1 MKYCSVVT
9 LMRKLDEFKENLK
22 GIDIAKADKKR
33 NGRYT
38 IALEQ
43 LDAVL
48 DSRMDMEEI
57 SHPDNT
63 LRNIMMLA
71 HLDKTDATTR
81 KFTKRVSSDG
91 VFYRCDNCGFEPEMG
106 STTDDLVSMHYCP
119 KCGREFE

>member
-1 MKYCSVVT
+1 MRYCTAFT
-9 LMRKLDEFKENLK
+9 LLRRLDEFKENLK
-22 GIDIAKADKKR
+22 GIDIEKADKKR
-33 NGRYT
+33 DGAYT

-71 HLDKTDATTR
+71 HIDKTDASTR
-81 KFTKRVSSDG
+81 K
-91 VFYRCDNCGFEPEMG
+91 
-106 STTDDLVSMHYCP
+106 
-119 KCGREFE
+119 

>member
-81 KFTKRVSSDG
+81 K
-91 VFYRCDNCGFEPEMG
+91 
-106 STTDDLVSMHYCP
+106 
-119 KCGREFE
+119 

>member
-1 MKYCSVVT
+1 MKYCTAFT
-9 LMRKLDEFKENLK
+9 LIRKLNEFKENLK
-22 GIDIAKADKKR
+22 GIDVAKADKKR
-33 NGRYT
+33 NGHYT

-57 SHPDNT
+57 SHPDNI

-81 KFTKRVSSDG
+81 K
-91 VFYRCDNCGFEPEMG
+91 
-106 STTDDLVSMHYCP
+106 
-119 KCGREFE
+119 